1 MTPTNNASHLSSTAA
16 PSAEKTVQ
24 ADVPHTDSYY
34 AATAHAAP
42 ERPRLEGRS
51 GADVCVI
58 GGGFSGIAT
67 ALSLAERGYRVIVLE
82 AARVGW
88 GASGRNGGQIVN
100 GYSRDLD
107 EVEKRY
113 GAEAARALGD
123 MTPEGAA
130 VIRERVARYGI
141 DCDLRDGNVYA
152 AFNKKQMRGLESRVA
167 MWRRFGHT
175 NIELLDAD
183 TIKQHANTDLY
194 VGGLVDHRGGHLHPL
209 NLVLGE
215 AAAAESLGTVIHEG
229 SPVTHLESGQRP
241 SVHTENGH
249 VEADYVVVCGN
260 AYLDRAVPALR
271 QRVMPVSTQVMA
283 TEPLGEDVA
292 RRLMPANTCIED
304 CNYMLDYYR
313 MSADHR
319 LLFGGGSVYGGT
331 TPANIEA
338 KLRPH
343 LARTFPEIADA
354 RVDYAWS
361 GNFALTLTRIP
372 HMGQL
377 DDRTYFTHGYSGHGV
392 TTTHL
397 AGRLLAEA
405 IDGERTRFD
414 SFAALRNYPF
424 PGGRM
429 LRVPLSVAGS
439 WYYMAKEKMGL

>member
-1 MTPTNNASHLSSTAA
+1 MTTATNGKQVRPAA
-16 PSAEKTVQ
+16 AKQTSENS
-24 ADVPHTDSYY
+24 VPHAASYY
-34 AATAHAAP
+34 AATANPAP
-42 ERPRLEGRS
+42 ERPRLSGRES
-51 GADVCVI
+51 ADVCVI
-58 GGGFSGIAT
+58 GAGFSGVST
-67 ALSLAERGYRVIVLE
+67 ALSLAERGYRVTVVE

-88 GASGRNGGQIVN
+88 GASGRNGGQLVN

-107 EVEKRY
+107 IVEQRY
-113 GAEAARALGD
+113 GQEAARALGE

-130 VIRERVARYGI
+130 IIRERVARYDI

-152 AFNKKQMRGLESRVA
+152 AFNKKQMRGLENRIA
-167 MWRRFGHT
+167 LWRRFGHT
-175 NIELLDAD
+175 NVELLDAD
-183 TIKQHANTDLY
+183 TIKRHANTELY
-194 VGGLVDHRGGHLHPL
+194 LGGLVDHQGGHVHPL

-215 AAAAESLGTVIHEG
+215 AVAAESLGAVIHEN
-229 SPVTHLESGQRP
+229 SAVTRVESGKRP
-241 SVHTENGH
+241 TVHTDDGQ
-249 VEADYVVVCGN
+249 VQADYVVVCGN

-283 TEPLGEDVA
+283 TKPLGEDLA
-292 RRLMPANTCIED
+292 RRLMPADTCIED

-354 RVDYAWS
+354 RIDYAWS

-377 DDRTYFTHGYSGHGV
+377 DEQTYFTHGYSGHGV

-397 AGRLLAEA
+397 AGRLIAEA
-405 IDGERTRFD
+405 IDGHRARFD
-414 SFAALRNYPF
+414 TFAAMRNYPF
-424 PGGRM
+424 PGGRL